1 MYAELEKILKV
12 LVNSIEE
19 FNNISENVNGR
30 DAITLPPYENDVNS
44 MYLIRRYIIS
54 CDEYINVSK
63 KSDYKSMVSE
73 TMKRKFIDVTDN
85 TKEVI
90 KNSLKYINN
99 FIHKTESIEVNEFIK
114 NKENLQKFNEIL
126 IKSHPDSMVAAY
138 ISNHIMNDE
147 NYTDMDKNI
156 ILFIMNSN
164 IKLKAL
170 NRQILCN
177 YVDTNNSNT
186 VESKVNTYISKK
198 VKYDLYTD
206 FRFQNLCD
214 SLYLN
219 YKDSNCVNEILSFLK
234 LNISFKSFNGEENI
248 DISDELFL
256 NECIESYKNT
266 YNKNL
271 YICIG
276 EHKSY
281 NKLNKEGNLRD
292 FVYSIKNIT
301 NSEIISSE
309 SGINKKYV
317 EKTTTISKDIEEDYL
332 SPISLVNNSFII
344 HNWVDIYQSSIE
356 DLNGDILCLVFRK
369 NILGENIIQVCGL
382 FPLYKNLQLFQPDLN
397 TVDAIV
403 VNNVNKSSLDNLSTM
418 IPSLYNNKKDMSDL
432 GIFEP
437 VKVGNIRHRMLE
449 MLKLYVRN
457 QNKIENTDYLIRVL
471 FDSIYNEIW
480 HKTPKSSNFS
490 DEFFITFYS
499 SVSRMVFKVRKDIMD
514 RYSIMKD
521 YESVKSVMI
530 DVLEKLEK
538 NISKAD
544 SNIYNIYKITRY

>member
-1 MYAELEKILKV
+1 MYEELEKILQV

-30 DAITLPPYENDVNS
+30 DAIVLPPYENSVND

-54 CDEYINVSK
+54 CDDYIHVSK

-85 TKEVI
+85 TKEII
-90 KNSLKYINN
+90 KNSSKHIND
-99 FIHKTESIEVNEFIK
+99 FIYKKELSEVNDFIK
-114 NKENLQKFNEIL
+114 SKENIQKFNEVL
-126 IKSHPDSMVAAY
+126 NKSHPDSMVATY
-138 ISNHIMNDE
+138 IANHIMNDE
-147 NYTDMDKNI
+147 NYTDEDRVM

-170 NRQILCN
+170 NRKILCN
-177 YVDTNNSNT
+177 NTITKDSKIDT
-186 VESKVNTYISKK
+186 KK

-206 FRFQNLCD
+206 FRFQNVCN

-219 YKDSNCVNEILSFLK
+219 YKDSDIINDILSFLK
-234 LNISFKSFNGEENI
+234 INISMKSYKGV
-248 DISDELFL
+248 DIRDEVFL
-256 NECIESYKNT
+256 HECIDSYKDT

-276 EHKSY
+276 DHKSY
-281 NKLNKEGNLRD
+281 NKLDKESDKRD

-317 EKTTTISKDIEEDYL
+317 EKTTTISKDIEENYL
-332 SPISLVNNSFII
+332 SPISLSNNSFII
-344 HNWVDIYQSSIE
+344 HNWIDIYESSLD
-356 DLNGDILCLVFRK
+356 DLNGDVLCLVFRK
-369 NILGENIIQVCGL
+369 NTQGENIIQICGL

-397 TVDAIV
+397 IVDTLV
-403 VNNVNKSSLDNLSTM
+403 VNNINKSSLDNLSTM

-432 GIFEP
+432 GIFES
-437 VKVGNIRHRMLE
+437 VKIGHIRHRMLE
-449 MLKLYVRN
+449 MLKSYTRN

-538 NISKAD
+538 NISKTD
-544 SNIYNIYKITRY
+544 SNIYNIYKITRF

>member
-1 MYAELEKILKV
+1 MYEELEKILKV

-30 DAITLPPYENDVNS
+30 DAIILPPYENKTDD

-54 CDEYINVSK
+54 CDEYIHTTQ

-73 TMKRKFIDVTDN
+73 TMKRKFIDVTDK
-85 TKEVI
+85 TKEII
-90 KNSLKYINN
+90 KISSDYIND
-99 FIHKTESIEVNEFIK
+99 FIYRAESLEVKSFIA
-114 NKENLQKFNEIL
+114 NKENLQKFNEVL
-126 IKSHPDSMVAAY
+126 NTSHPDSMVATY
-138 ISNHIMNDE
+138 IANNIMNEEDSVE
-147 NYTDMDKNI
+147 DRLLT
-156 ILFIMNSN
+156 LFIMNSN

-170 NRQILCN
+170 NKKILCN
-177 YVDTNNSNT
+177 ISKQVAKSNSKEIVTN
-186 VESKVNTYISKK
+186 YKK

-206 FRFQNLCD
+206 FKFQNLCE
-214 SLYLN
+214 SVYLN
-219 YKDSNCVNEILSFLK
+219 SKNSNIVSDILEFLK
-234 LNISFKSFNGEENI
+234 INISMKSNQNT
-248 DISDELFL
+248 DIRDELFL
-256 NECIESYKNT
+256 HECIDSYKNT

-276 EHKSY
+276 DHKSY
-281 NKLNKEGNLRD
+281 IGKKVTNDLERD

-301 NSEIISSE
+301 NAEIINAE

-317 EKTTTISKDIEEDYL
+317 EKTTTISKDIEENYL
-332 SPISLVNNSFII
+332 SPISLVHNSFTI
-344 HNWVDIYQSSIE
+344 HNWLDIYE
-356 DLNGDILCLVFRK
+356 ANLDELNGDVLCLVFRK
-369 NILGENIIQVCGL
+369 NKQGDDIVQVCGL
-382 FPLYKNLQLFQPDLN
+382 FSLYKNLQLFQPELN
-397 TVDAIV
+397 HADTIV
-403 VNNVNKSSLDNLSTM
+403 VNNVNKTSLDNLSSM

-432 GIFEP
+432 GIFES
-437 VKVGNIRHRMLE
+437 VKIGHIRHRMLE

-457 QNKIENTDYLIRVL
+457 QNKIENTDYLIKVL

-480 HKTPKSSNFS
+480 HKTPKTSNFS

-538 NISKAD
+538 NISKTD
-544 SNIYNIYKITRY
+544 SNIYNIYKITS